1 MVLSSEKKL
10 ENNMYNL
17 VQLFKKCL
25 NAQKSLEG
33 YIPKSQFSQMVGG

>member
-10 ENNMYNL
+10 QNSTYNL
-17 VQLFKKCL
+17 IPIKKKCT

-33 YIPKSQFSQMVGG
+33 YIPQ